1 MSGSEEDR
9 PTGSGTPGPLAFW
22 ETGRIGFNAVL
33 LAWTG
38 ILIWQRFEPPP
49 ALAEYL
55 VFLGQVFVLANLAY
69 CVAYPF
75 DLWLGPG
82 LSPRTRLR
90 VRLTALFFGMLMS
103 AWGLERLISTA

>member
-1 MSGSEEDR
+1 MSGSEKDI
-9 PTGSGTPGPLAFW
+9 PTGAGARGPLAFW

-38 ILIWQRFEPPP
+38 VLLWQRFEPPP
-49 ALAEYL
+49 ARAEYL
-55 VFLGQVFVLANLAY
+55 VFLGQVFVLVNLAY

-90 VRLTALFFGMLMS
+90 VRLTALVFGTGLT
-103 AWGLERLISTA
+103 AWCLERLISTA